1 MPSVGGDA
9 PYGSAGRVHADSRDS
24 DAAAPGAGPPASGGG
39 RHVADVGSGLPGGPA
54 GTGADDAGLP
64 YAFRRGRRTTTGAET
79 TGGSTAGADTAA
91 GGDAGLP
98 YAYRGGG
105 SPEPGPAGDAV
116 PLAFRRGRHGDTT
129 GAGLTVREV
138 RGGLGRLARGEW
150 RPALALLAGGL
161 LVAAVWRTLGP
172 TVADRGNPLE
182 ADVAV
187 DGTLAALGI
196 LAGVV
201 TSALVLLL
209 PGRYPV
215 RRTLVVVAFSV
226 LGSVVSWQVGDLLG
240 TPHLRAYGIVLIW
253 PIITSAGLFAG
264 SLLPGLS
271 RRLED

>member
-9 PYGSAGRVHADSRDS
+9 PSGSAGRVHAGPRDS
-24 DAAAPGAGPPASGGG
+24 DAGTPPTGTGPALGGGSASGGG

-54 GTGADDAGLP
+54 DPAAAEPAAP
-64 YAFRRGRRTTTGAET
+64 YAFRRRRQGDSTGVRL
-79 TGGSTAGADTAA
+79 AA
-91 GGDAGLP
+91 
-98 YAYRGGG
+98 
-105 SPEPGPAGDAV
+105 
-116 PLAFRRGRHGDTT
+116 
-129 GAGLTVREV
+129 REA
-138 RGGLGRLARGEW
+138 RGGLVRVTRGEW
-150 RPALALLAGGL
+150 RPALSLLAAGL
-161 LVAAVWRTLGP
+161 LVAAAWRTLSP
-172 TVADRGNPLE
+172 SVADAGNPLE

-201 TSALVLLL
+201 TSACVLLR
-209 PGRYPV
+209 PGRYPA
-215 RRTLVVVAFSV
+215 RRTLLVVAFSA
-226 LGSVVSWQVGDLLG
+226 LASVVSWLVGDLLG